1 MRLKVSVKM
10 HIKVRRES
18 GGKIKKAGGC
28 IKLYCLSR
36 IFISVCVPVFL
47 TFMFFDIMLVSASG
61 YVPRQKCER
70 SYFCLI
76 CTLPKLKVYIKLFL
90 TYLILLA
97 RTLSGTL
104 FFTCQHLSVERGSC
118 CLDMKICY

>member
-47 TFMFFDIMLVSASG
+47 TFMFFNIMLVSASG

-104 FFTCQHLSVERGSC
+104 FLPANTFLWKEVVVAW
-118 CLDMKICY
+118 I